1 MKVFF
6 KRLLLVIFLIPFY
19 LYAQIDHQKK
29 ADKQKWKRIHKEEK
43 AHKKSI
49 KKHHKKWQSKETL
62 KRMKKTKRTANR
74 INKSKPRKPFLRKNE
89 RPTKTSFIK
98 KIFKH

>member
-1 MKVFF
+1 MKVFL
-6 KRLLLVIFLIPFY
+6 KRLLLLVIFLIPFY

-43 AHKKSI
+43 AHKKFI
-49 KKHHKKWQSKETL
+49 KKHNKKWQSKETL

-74 INKSKPRKPFLRKNE
+74 INKNKHRDR
-89 RPTKTSFIK
+89 FIK
-98 KIFKH
+98 FRKKHY